1 MMMIVK
7 MTSLSTISTL
17 TNGLFY
23 PTKAKYLYLVLVQK
37 VLATTISSIS
47 LVDIRKRA
55 ETFTKICFITI

>member
-1 MMMIVK
+1 MMIVR
-7 MTSLSTISTL
+7 MTSLSTISIL
-17 TNGLFY
+17 TNGLFF
-23 PTKAKYLYLVLVQK
+23 PTKVKYLYLVLVQK